1 MGKTN
6 CDCKRLIGPSGIW
19 SASELVGAVVQVGSM
34 PVSNFGS
41 AAIDVNSK
49 FTVDSVDFRISLDG
63 KAITVVKLKGL
74 DDCIF
79 TLKDLIFVGIYQSN
93 EMEGE

>member
-6 CDCKRLIGPSGIW
+6 CECKRLIGPSGIW
-19 SASELVGAVVQVGSM
+19 SPSELVGAVVQVGSM

-49 FTVDSVDFRISLDG
+49 FVVESVDFRISLDG

-79 TLKDLIFVGIYQSN
+79 TLKDLIFVGIYQPN
-93 EMEGE
+93 EAKGE

>member
-6 CDCKRLIGPSGIW
+6 CECKRLIGPSGIW
-19 SASELVGAVVQVGSM
+19 SVAELVGAVVQVGSM
-34 PVSNFGS
+34 PVSNFG
-41 AAIDVNSK
+41 AAIDVNSE
-49 FTVDSVDFRISLDG
+49 FIVDSVDFRISLDG

-74 DDCIF
+74 DDYIF

-93 EMEGE
+93 EKEGE

>member
-6 CDCKRLIGPSGIW
+6 CECKRLIGPSGIW
-19 SASELVGAVVQVGSM
+19 SPAELVGAVVQVGSM

-41 AAIDVNSK
+41 AAIDISSK
-49 FTVDSVDFRISLDG
+49 FIVDSVDFRISLDG

-74 DDCIF
+74 DDYIF

-93 EMEGE
+93 EKEGE